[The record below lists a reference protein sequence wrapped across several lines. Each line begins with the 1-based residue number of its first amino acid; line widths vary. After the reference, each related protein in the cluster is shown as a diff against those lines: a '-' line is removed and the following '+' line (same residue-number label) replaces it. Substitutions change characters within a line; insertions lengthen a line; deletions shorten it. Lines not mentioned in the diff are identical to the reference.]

1 MSDDSK
7 DSPPAKLTLSRD
19 LKTKVSKSQADTRAN
34 PNTTKALPA
43 MRLRRRSDIADTTD
57 TANAG
62 TESINTRIVPHTK
75 PEPSPA
81 AEPPQPA
88 KAKFNPKNPFGGKT
102 AKASPIQSNEI
113 KDPDSPAA
121 TSPSPPPPHTR
132 SQSPSPTKSAA
143 HIEAVIHSLD
153 KEKAPKTQRSSM
165 LPSIIMILVLLLVL
179 GGAGFGLW
187 KVLLA
192 SNDMEDNSGSRTNST
207 VTALPAKPKP
217 NTPIQKAKATI
228 AKVPDTDLAAIVG
241 NLPPTPNRNTAIPV
255 SIQQNKPDVVVPK
268 QPKQPKQQASNRLIE
283 ANKQAASNFLSNI
296 HIGGVRTG
304 ERPIII
310 LDGERYNVDDVVHV
324 ETDLK
329 FHGLRDGRLA
339 FRDRNGIVYLKSF

>member
-19 LKTKVSKSQADTRAN
+19 LKTKVSKSQADTGAN
-34 PNTTKALPA
+34 SNTAKALPA
-43 MRLRRRSDIADTTD
+43 MKLRRMSDIAQTTD

-62 TESINTRIVPHTK
+62 TGSTDTRIVPPTK

-88 KAKFNPKNPFGGKT
+88 KAKFDPKNPFGGKT
-102 AKASPIQSNEI
+102 AKASVIQSNEI
-113 KDPDSPAA
+113 KDPDSP
-121 TSPSPPPPHTR
+121 TPTRPSPPPPHTR
-132 SQSPSPTKSAA
+132 SQNPSSTKSSVSAA
-143 HIEAVIHSLD
+143 HIEEVIHSLD

-165 LPSIIMILVLLLVL
+165 LPSIVMILILLLVL

-192 SNDMEDNSGSRTNST
+192 SNDTENNSGSTTNST
-207 VTALPAKPKP
+207 ATALPAKPKS

-228 AKVPDTDLAAIVG
+228 AKVPETDLAAIIG
-241 NLPPTPNRNTAIPV
+241 DLPPTPDRNTAKPAN
-255 SIQQNKPDVVVPK
+255 IQQSTPYEVLPE
-268 QPKQPKQQASNRLIE
+268 QPRLPASNQLIE
-283 ANKQAASNFLSNI
+283 ADKQAASSFLSNI